1 MNRSYRSV
9 WCEKTGTY
17 VAASELAKSRTK
29 SPTSRIAAV
38 AAAMGLGA
46 LGGAEPVLAGALDG
60 GTVNGIA
67 TAVAVGPS
75 SSAANPYDVVM
86 GQGAKSTQIGTN
98 VAGNIAI
105 GGLATAY
112 GGNGQTGESNIALG
126 YQSVAGVSGGGG
138 VGGAIALGH
147 NAQATNW
154 NTLALGSNAA
164 ASGIYSTAMGMWSKA
179 TADNAMALGTSSSAS
194 VQYGTALGNSSVAD
208 RAAGSGGSTM
218 GAVSVGSGGAG
229 TASGTRQ
236 IISVAKGT
244 QDTDAV
250 DVAQLTPLVAAMG
263 GGAALDRSTGV
274 VSAPSYLLAN
284 ANSIAGTSGAAT
296 DVGTGFGKVDSA
308 LGKLNTTINTIN
320 NGAGIKYFHTN
331 SILGDSSATGTDS
344 TAIGPLASAGG
355 TGSVAMGKGATANS
369 GASIQSASLALGAG
383 AKATAI
389 SDSGT
394 GSGSIAIGANAQA
407 VQTTSGGASGSGG
420 NIAIGI
426 NANASGDG
434 AWGHNTAIGLNAA
447 TTGYDGVALGSGAS
461 AAYQSTAVGR
471 MAAATGNNSVATG
484 WSAIASGQ
492 NAVALGKDAK
502 ASSVN
507 SVALGSNSTT
517 TADLTK
523 AGYNP
528 GNTALS
534 GTASTAKGEV
544 SVGNAGN
551 ERRLTNLAAGSA
563 ATDAVNV
570 SQLQSEDAK
579 VNAQGANTASA
590 LGGGATYN
598 TTSGAITAPSYL
610 LANANSIAGTSG
622 AAADVGTGF
631 AKVDSALGN
640 LNTSISS
647 ISNTINSGS
656 LGLVQQSAA
665 GENLTV
671 GKDTDGAAVD
681 FAGTDG
687 ARKLINV
694 ADGTL
699 AADSKDAVNGS
710 QLFATNEQVAQN
722 TTDIA
727 GNTTSITNLDGRV
740 TQNTTDITNMGDTL
754 ADAVM
759 YDSSAHDK
767 VTFGAADTPVQLTN
781 VKAGE
786 LSADSLDA
794 VNGSQLFATNEQ
806 VAQNTTDIAGNT
818 TSITNLDGRVTTV
831 EGDITDITNN
841 INSGTIGLVQQSA
854 AGENL
859 TVGKD
864 TDGAAVDFA
873 GTDGARKLIN
883 VADGTLA
890 ADSKDAVNGSQ
901 LFATN
906 EQVAQNTTD
915 IAGNTTSITNLDG
928 RVTQNTTDITNMGD
942 TLADA
947 VMYDSSAHDKVTF
960 GAADTPV
967 QLTNVKAGELSADSL
982 DAVNGS
988 QLFATNEQ
996 VAQNTTDIAG
1006 NTTSITNLDGRVTT
1020 VEGDITDITN
1030 NINSGTIGL
1039 VQQSA
1044 AGENLTV
1051 GKDTDGAAVDFAGTD
1066 GARKLINVADGTLAA
1081 DSKDAVNGSQLFAT
1095 NEQVAQN
1102 TTDIAGNTTS
1112 ITNLDGRVTQNTTDI
1127 NSINT
1132 NITNMGDTL
1141 ADAVMYDSS
1150 AHDKV
1155 TFGAADTP
1163 VQLTN
1168 VKAGELSADSLDAV
1182 NGSQLFAT
1190 NEQVAQNTTDIAGN
1204 TTSITNLDGRVTQN
1218 TTDIN
1223 SINTNITNMG
1233 DTLADAVMYDSSAHD
1248 KVTFGAA
1255 DTPVQLTNVKA
1266 GELSADSLDAVN
1278 GSQLFATNQQ
1288 VDQNTTDIAGNTTSI
1303 TNLDG
1308 RVTTVEGDITDIT
1321 NNINSGTIG
1330 LVQQSAAGENLTV
1343 GKDTDGAAVDFAGTD
1358 GARKLINV
1366 ADGTLAAD
1374 SKDAVNGSQLF
1385 ATNEQVAQNTT
1396 DIAGNT
1402 TSITN
1407 LDGRVTQN
1415 TTDITNM
1422 GDTLADAVMYDSSA
1436 HDKVTFGAADTPV
1449 QLTNVKAG
1457 ELSADSLDAVNGSQL
1472 FATNEQVAQNTTDI
1486 AGNTTSITNL
1496 DGRVTTVEGD
1506 ITDITNN
1513 INSGTIGLVQQSAAG
1528 ENLTVG
1534 KDTDGAAV
1542 DFAGTDGARKLI
1554 NVADGTLA
1562 ADSKDAVNGSQL
1574 FATNEQVAQ
1583 NTTDIAGNTTSITNL
1598 DGRVTQNT
1606 TDINSINTNITNMG
1620 DTLADAVMYDSSAHD
1635 KVTFGA
1641 ADTPVQLTNVKAGE
1655 LSADSLD
1662 AVNGSQLF
1670 ATNEQ
1675 VAQNTTDIAGN
1686 TTSITNLDGR
1696 VTQNTTDINSINTNI
1711 TNMGDTLAD
1720 AVMYDS
1726 SAHDKV
1732 TFGAADTPVQLTNVK
1747 AGELSADSLD
1757 AVNGSQLFATN
1768 QQVDQNTTDIAGN
1781 TTSITNLDGRVTT
1794 VEGDITDITNNI
1806 NSGTIGLVQQSAA
1819 GENLTVGK
1827 DTDGAAVDFAGTDGA
1842 RKLINVADGT
1852 VASGSKDAVNGG
1864 QLFGVSQSVADAMGG
1879 GSAVNADGSISAP
1892 SYSVTNVDGSI
1903 TNVSNVGDAITNLDG
1918 RTAQNTTD
1926 INSINTNITNMGDTL
1941 ADAVMYDS
1949 SAHDKV
1955 TFGAA
1960 DTPVQLTNVKAGELS
1975 ADSLDAVNGSQ
1986 LFATNQQV
1994 DQNTTDIAG
2003 NTTSITNLDGRVTQN
2018 TTDINSINTNITNM
2032 GDTLADAVM
2041 YDSSAHDKVTFGA
2054 ADTPVQLTNVKAGEL
2069 SADSL
2074 DAVNGSQLFATN
2086 QQVDQNTTDIS
2097 SITTN
2102 INSGTIGLVQQSAA
2116 GENLTVGKDTDG
2128 AAVDFAGTDGARK
2141 LINVADGT
2149 VASGSKDAVNGGQ
2162 LFGVSQSVADAMG
2175 GGSVVNTDGSISAPS
2190 YSVTNVDG
2198 SITNVNNVGDA
2209 ISNIDGRVANNTT
2222 SITNLDG
2229 RVTTVEGDI
2238 TDITNNINSGTI
2250 GLVQQSAAGENL
2262 TVGKDTDGAA
2272 VDFAGT
2278 DGARKLI
2285 NVADGTVA
2293 SGSKDAV
2300 NGGQL
2305 FGVSQSVADAMGGGS
2320 VVNTDGSISAPSYSV
2335 TNVDGSITNVSNVG
2349 DAITNLDGR
2358 TAQNTTD
2365 INTINNSITSLNGV
2379 MGDAVMYDS
2388 ADHDK
2393 VTLGTAG
2400 KAVQLTNIKA
2410 GELTASSSDAVNGAQ
2425 LYETNNK
2432 VAVIDGRVTNLE
2444 GSVTNIVNGGGVKY
2458 FHTSSTQADSVA
2470 SGADSIAVGGK
2481 AVASGEGSVALG
2493 DGANAS
2499 AKGSVAVGQGASDNG
2514 RGAESYTGR
2523 YSGMEN
2529 VTLGTVSF
2537 GNAATGETRTLS
2549 NVADAKQATDA
2560 VNLRQLDGA
2569 VAESKS
2575 YTDSKVA
2582 GITDGMADS
2591 IAKVDNRVTKVEND
2605 VTNVQNGTDG
2615 MFQVKNTQNLPKPK
2629 ATGNSSV
2636 AGGAGAEAVADNSTA
2651 IGNNAK
2657 AKGKNSVALGANSVA
2672 ERDNSVAVGSAGNE
2686 RQITHVAAGTQ
2697 RTDAV
2702 NLGQVSDALTAMG
2715 NESNQRYN
2723 DLKNDISE
2731 QDDRLSA
2738 GIAGAIA
2745 IASLPQP
2752 MVNGGSTTAVGM
2764 GTFNGQSAVSVGMS
2778 HVSNDGKWTTKLGGS
2793 TDTQGRFSAGGS
2805 VGYNW

>member
-1 MNRSYRSV
+1 
-9 WCEKTGTY
+9 
-17 VAASELAKSRTK
+17 
-29 SPTSRIAAV
+29 
-38 AAAMGLGA
+38 
-46 LGGAEPVLAGALDG
+46 
-60 GTVNGIA
+60 
-67 TAVAVGPS
+67 
-75 SSAANPYDVVM
+75 
-86 GQGAKSTQIGTN
+86 
-98 VAGNIAI
+98 
-105 GGLATAY
+105 
-112 GGNGQTGESNIALG
+112 
-126 YQSVAGVSGGGG
+126 
-138 VGGAIALGH
+138 
-147 NAQATNW
+147 
-154 NTLALGSNAA
+154 
-164 ASGIYSTAMGMWSKA
+164 
-179 TADNAMALGTSSSAS
+179 MA
-194 VQYGTALGNSSVAD
+194 
-208 RAAGSGGSTM
+208 
-218 GAVSVGSGGAG
+218 AG
-229 TASGTRQ
+229 TAS
-236 IISVAKGT
+236 
-244 QDTDAV
+244 TDAV
-250 DVAQLTPLVAAMG
+250 NVSQLTPLVTALG
-263 GGAALDRSTGV
+263 GGAAFNSSTGAIT
-274 VSAPSYLLAN
+274 APSYLLTN
-284 ANSIAGTSGAAT
+284 ANSIAGTSGAAA
-296 DVGTGFGKVDSA
+296 DVGTGFGKVDAA
-308 LGKLNTTINTIN
+308 LGKVNAMAAKTNRYFKASGKNDGTDDASASGNSVAIGANASASSAGNSSVAIGENAKATYGTGIALGLSATS
-320 NGAGIKYFHTN
+320 NGAGI
-331 SILGDSSATGTDS
+331 
-344 TAIGPLASAGG
+344 AIGTAATTTSVAGG
-355 TGSVAMGKGATANS
+355 EQQ
-369 GASIQSASLALGAG
+369 IALGAG
-383 AKATAI
+383 A
-389 SDSGT
+389 
-394 GSGSIAIGANAQA
+394 
-407 VQTTSGGASGSGG
+407 TT
-420 NIAIGI
+420 
-426 NANASGDG
+426 
-434 AWGHNTAIGLNAA
+434 
-447 TTGYDGVALGSGAS
+447 TT
-461 AAYQSTAVGR
+461 
-471 MAAATGNNSVATG
+471 AAAT
-484 WSAIASGQ
+484 
-492 NAVALGKDAK
+492 ALGYNASASK
-502 ASSVN
+502 AN
-507 SVALGSNSTT
+507 SVALGNQSVADRANSVSI
-517 TADLTK
+517 
-523 AGYNP
+523 
-528 GNTALS
+528 GNGSLQRQMINMAA
-534 GTASTAKGEV
+534 GTAS
-544 SVGNAGN
+544 
-551 ERRLTNLAAGSA
+551 
-563 ATDAVNV
+563 TDAVNV
-570 SQLQSEDAK
+570 SQLTPL
-579 VNAQGANTASA
+579 VTA
-590 LGGGATYN
+590 LGGGAAFNSGT
-598 TTSGAITAPSYL
+598 GAITAPSYL
-610 LANANSIAGTSG
+610 LTNANSIAGTSG

-631 AKVDSALGN
+631 AKVDSALGK
-640 LNTSISS
+640 LNTSIT
-647 ISNTINSGS
+647 TINNGGGIKYFHVNSALADSSATGANSTAIGPAAVASGNSGVVIGNGANSAVSNAVAVGTSSKVDGSGS
-656 LGLVQQSAA
+656 VAIGADSYAFSSGSGNGQSVAVGAGANAHGDFSTSLGGLSKASAA
-665 GENLTV
+665 ATAV
-671 GKDTDGAAVD
+671 GVNAAAEGDRAIALGASSNASGGYSMALGVNSTATATNAVALGNGANASLANSVAIGNGATTSAAVTTSSGTIGGKTYTY
-681 FAGTDG
+681 AGGTPTG
-687 ARKLINV
+687 VFSVGSASATRQVQNV
-694 ADGTL
+694 AAGQVS
-699 AADSKDAVNGS
+699 AASTDAVNGS
-710 QLFATNEQVAQN
+710 QLFATNAQ
-722 TTDIA
+722 
-727 GNTTSITNLDGRV
+727 V
-740 TQNTTDITNMGDTL
+740 TQNTTDINTLNTTISNMGVTT
-754 ADAVM
+754 DAVV
-759 YDSSAHDK
+759 YDSSAHTK
-767 VTFGAADTPVQLTN
+767 VTFGAAGTPVQLAN

-786 LSADSLDA
+786 LSAGSLDA
-794 VNGSQLFATNEQ
+794 VNGSQLFATNQQ

-831 EGDITDITNN
+831 EGDVSNLTTN

-890 ADSKDAVNGSQ
+890 ADSKDAVNGGQ

-906 EQVAQNTTD
+906 QQVDQNT
-915 IAGNTTSITNLDG
+915 S
-928 RVTQNTTDITNMGD
+928 
-942 TLADA
+942 
-947 VMYDSSAHDKVTF
+947 
-960 GAADTPV
+960 
-967 QLTNVKAGELSADSL
+967 
-982 DAVNGS
+982 
-988 QLFATNEQ
+988 
-996 VAQNTTDIAG
+996 
-1006 NTTSITNLDGRVTT
+1006 
-1020 VEGDITDITN
+1020 
-1030 NINSGTIGL
+1030 
-1039 VQQSA
+1039 
-1044 AGENLTV
+1044 
-1051 GKDTDGAAVDFAGTD
+1051 
-1066 GARKLINVADGTLAA
+1066 
-1081 DSKDAVNGSQLFAT
+1081 
-1095 NEQVAQN
+1095 
-1102 TTDIAGNTTS
+1102 DIAGNTTS

-1155 TFGAADTP
+1155 TFGAAGTP

-1168 VKAGELSADSLDAV
+1168 VKAGELSADSLDAVNGSQLFATNQQVDQNTSDIAGNTTSITNLDGRVTQNTTDINSINTNITNMGDTLADAVMYDSSAHDKVTFGAAGTPVQLTNVKAGELSADSLDAVNGSQLFATNQQVDQNTTDIAGNTTSITNLDGRVTTVEGDITDITNNINAGTIGLVQQSAAGENLTVGKDTDGAAVDFAGTDGARKLINVADGTVASGSKDAVNGGQLFGVSQSVADAMGGGSIVNADGSISAPSYSVTNVDGSTTNVNNVGDAITNLDGRTTQNTTDINSINTNITNMGDTLADAVMYDSSAHDKVTFGTAGTPVQLTNVKAGELSAESLDAV

-1255 DTPVQLTNVKA
+1255 GTPVQLTNVKA
-1266 GELSADSLDAVN
+1266 GELSAESLDAVN

-1288 VDQNTTDIAGNTTSI
+1288 VDQNTTDISS
-1303 TNLDG
+1303 
-1308 RVTTVEGDITDIT
+1308 IT

-1343 GKDTDGAAVDFAGTD
+1343 GKDTDGAAVDFVGTD

-1366 ADGTLAAD
+1366 ADGTLA
-1374 SKDAVNGSQLF
+1374 V
-1385 ATNEQVAQNTT
+1385 
-1396 DIAGNT
+1396 
-1402 TSITN
+1402 
-1407 LDGRVTQN
+1407 
-1415 TTDITNM
+1415 
-1422 GDTLADAVMYDSSA
+1422 
-1436 HDKVTFGAADTPV
+1436 
-1449 QLTNVKAG
+1449 
-1457 ELSADSLDAVNGSQL
+1457 
-1472 FATNEQVAQNTTDI
+1472 
-1486 AGNTTSITNL
+1486 
-1496 DGRVTTVEGD
+1496 
-1506 ITDITNN
+1506 
-1513 INSGTIGLVQQSAAG
+1513 
-1528 ENLTVG
+1528 
-1534 KDTDGAAV
+1534 
-1542 DFAGTDGARKLI
+1542 
-1554 NVADGTLA
+1554 
-1562 ADSKDAVNGSQL
+1562 DSKDAVNGSQL

-1635 KVTFGA
+1635 KVTFGTA
-1641 ADTPVQLTNVKAGE
+1641 GTPVQLTNVKAGE
-1655 LSADSLD
+1655 LSAESLD

-1732 TFGAADTPVQLTNVK
+1732 TFGAAGTPVQLTNVKAGELSAESLDAVNGSQLFATNQQVDQNTSDIAGNTMSITNLDGRVTQNTTDINSINTNITNMGDTLADAVMYDSSAHDKVTFGAAGTPVQLTNVK

-1768 QQVDQNTTDIAGN
+1768 QQVDQNTTDISSITNNINAGTIGLVQQSAAGENLTVGKDTDGAAVDFAGTDGARKLINVADGTVASGSKDAVNGGQLFGVSQSVADAMGGGSVVNTDGSISAPSYSVTNVDGSITNVSNVGDAISNIDGRVANN

-1926 INSINTNITNMGDTL
+1926 IN
-1941 ADAVMYDS
+1941 
-1949 SAHDKV
+1949 
-1955 TFGAA
+1955 
-1960 DTPVQLTNVKAGELS
+1960 
-1975 ADSLDAVNGSQ
+1975 
-1986 LFATNQQV
+1986 
-1994 DQNTTDIAG
+1994 
-2003 NTTSITNLDGRVTQN
+2003 
-2018 TTDINSINTNITNM
+2018 
-2032 GDTLADAVM
+2032 
-2041 YDSSAHDKVTFGA
+2041 
-2054 ADTPVQLTNVKAGEL
+2054 
-2069 SADSL
+2069 
-2074 DAVNGSQLFATN
+2074 
-2086 QQVDQNTTDIS
+2086 
-2097 SITTN
+2097 
-2102 INSGTIGLVQQSAA
+2102 
-2116 GENLTVGKDTDG
+2116 
-2128 AAVDFAGTDGARK
+2128 
-2141 LINVADGT
+2141 
-2149 VASGSKDAVNGGQ
+2149 
-2162 LFGVSQSVADAMG
+2162 
-2175 GGSVVNTDGSISAPS
+2175 
-2190 YSVTNVDG
+2190 
-2198 SITNVNNVGDA
+2198 
-2209 ISNIDGRVANNTT
+2209 
-2222 SITNLDG
+2222 
-2229 RVTTVEGDI
+2229 
-2238 TDITNNINSGTI
+2238 
-2250 GLVQQSAAGENL
+2250 
-2262 TVGKDTDGAA
+2262 
-2272 VDFAGT
+2272 
-2278 DGARKLI
+2278 
-2285 NVADGTVA
+2285 
-2293 SGSKDAV
+2293 
-2300 NGGQL
+2300 
-2305 FGVSQSVADAMGGGS
+2305 
-2320 VVNTDGSISAPSYSV
+2320 
-2335 TNVDGSITNVSNVG
+2335 
-2349 DAITNLDGR
+2349 
-2358 TAQNTTD
+2358 
-2365 INTINNSITSLNGV
+2365 TINNSITSLNGV

-2388 ADHDK
+2388 AAHDK

-2410 GELTASSSDAVNGAQ
+2410 GELSASSSDAVNGAQ

-2537 GNAATGETRTLS
+2537 GNATTGETRTLS

-2615 MFQVKNTQNLPKPK
+2615 MFQVKNSQNLPKPK

-2702 NLGQVSDALTAMG
+2702 NVGQVSDALTAMG